1 MTHIQNS
8 DNILLRDG
16 TSQQDRNTD
25 AIRPDYVAI
34 EDRSIEELI
43 TEAQRIAKELQ
54 FFDEEN
60 RPTTTWESFLI
71 DDPQTF
77 NQNSPEGRR
86 IQQKRW
92 ADLLAAYVENPER
105 FYNDS
110 EKKAKLSK
118 PHVALFMTFLKLL
131 NHVKSKMNGLTER
144 HLDFYFRERLGLS
157 TKEAV
162 PDVVNVLLALEEN
175 TEYLE
180 VNKGTVLEAG
190 EDASGNQLQYIT
202 NEDTVISK
210 AQITQLKNVFVT
222 KEFLTIQNTHQERGK
237 TKDAAFI
244 DMIEMALGHPNP
256 GNALPDFPG
265 NQIGDIFELNEA
277 VKKEDAAAISYVT
290 QELFLKRNDFNLI
303 FSKQEEEKE
312 GIPTDWLPVY
322 EHLEKAHEKKIIHQR
337 QQNLRELHDVEG
349 FDVMMRK
356 VYGNPNPGDVLP
368 LYNGEKALLEQV
380 FEDIQTTDEQAEKAL
395 EYVIVDLQL
404 TELDFIH
411 IMQTQA
417 DSKASEADK
426 DKVYKSLE
434 SAERQV
440 RSVSI
445 FPPSIE
451 KLSDIYATTDAK
463 EFVFSKY
470 DEEEESKRFK
480 TFGNRQSS
488 ISDHS
493 LKPSE
498 IGFAISSPTL
508 LLQDGKRT
516 IEILLDLGQ
525 ENLTIESL
533 QSIFDKNDPF
543 QTYLSSDE
551 QWFTPNKVTYSLG
564 DYVGA
569 TSEIPLDIIVNDTTI
584 TSIDNQSF
592 DITDVGKYIVD
603 TTQKIYKII
612 GIKDTS
618 ILEVQ
623 EVGLVDKNVE
633 KAQKYAPDQVYLNA
647 LKIAIQLQDND
658 PPVTPFGS
666 GSSSFV
672 ASEHP
677 TLVCTLH
684 HFLEEEKG
692 EERYRSNYQH
702 LINLGLQKAHI
713 RVDVQ
718 GMQQSILQNDQN
730 TIDTKKPFEPFGFQP
745 EIGSSFYIANEEIA
759 QKRIKDLHLE
769 MEWVQQPKSLTEYY
783 KNYWLIQAN
792 HTEEELAALSEEELS
807 ELIEQ
812 RLATNAAI
820 IEDDGDFKADVF
832 FHDRNAEVL
841 LSTMIENSEGDK
853 VSEGFSLFTKEGTIS
868 IADVPFRMQET
879 SPDYEYKE
887 RFDIEMDEEEVV
899 SWDRYFRIELTPVNF
914 QHTVYNTLFT
924 KQALSGKEEIKNL
937 RINLPY
943 QPKLKKLGVS
953 YTACVDI
960 TANTQSVKSAN
971 NIFHIHPF
979 GYDLLAP
986 GNEANLIPVY
996 TNEGSLYLGIDQL
1009 KTPQILSILFQM
1021 AEGSADPDI
1030 QKPELQWSYVRNNE
1044 WEIITPSG
1052 IIEDTTNGLVN
1063 TGIVKIKIPAD
1074 ATTGGTLMPN
1084 DLHWIKIGAFKDI
1097 NGISDTIDIRSQVVS
1112 ATLSSVEV
1120 DPTHF
1125 ENPLPIDTIT
1135 EVLNPIPEVAKIIQP
1150 FTSSKGKPAE
1160 KGNALYK
1167 RVSERLRH
1175 KNRTLTMWD
1184 YEHVILNQFPQ
1195 IYKTKCLPAK
1205 DRTGGVDV
1213 IVVPDIKGKLPFD
1226 PFAPKVAAD
1235 TLFQI
1240 EKYAQMQAP
1249 TYADISV
1256 TNPLYLQVSTE
1267 CIVKFYEGYDEGFYK
1282 NKLIEEIK
1290 RFMSPW
1296 AYDEDRDIQIGGSLH
1311 ASVII
1316 NFIAERPYI
1325 DYVANLKLFQSEDGE
1340 TFTDVRSLNDGKSIV
1355 IPSKPNMIMVA
1366 AQIHEVYVV
1375 NEGEFEEDS
1384 FEGINYMEINKDFVI
1399 R

>member
-54 FFDEEN
+54 FFDTEN

-71 DDPQTF
+71 DDPQIF
-77 NQNSPEGRR
+77 NQNSPEERR

-131 NHVKSKMNGLTER
+131 NHVKSKMNGLTGR

-157 TKEAV
+157 IKGAV
-162 PDVVNVLLALEEN
+162 PDVVNVLLELEEN

-190 EDASGNQLQYIT
+190 EDASGNQLLYIT

-222 KEFLTIQNTHQERGK
+222 KEFLTIQKVHQERDK

-256 GNALPDFPG
+256 GDALPDFPG
-265 NQIGDIFELNEA
+265 NRIADIFELNEE
-277 VKKEDAAAISYVT
+277 VKQGDSAAISYVT
-290 QELFLKRNDFNLI
+290 QELFLKKDHFDLI
-303 FSKQEEEKE
+303 FLKHQEEKE
-312 GIPTDWLPVY
+312 GILTDWQPVY
-322 EHLEKAHEKKIIHQR
+322 EHLEQAYKNKIIHQR
-337 QQNLRELHDVEG
+337 QQNLRELQDVEG

-356 VYGNPNPGDVLP
+356 VYGNPNPGDALP
-368 LYNGEKALLEQV
+368 LYNGEKTLLDQV
-380 FEDIQTTDEQAEKAL
+380 FEDIQTTDEEAL
-395 EYVIVDLQL
+395 EYVKVELQL
-404 TELDFIH
+404 EKPDFIH

-417 DSKASEADK
+417 DAKAPKDDR
-426 DKVYKSLE
+426 DKVYRILE
-434 SAERQV
+434 FAERQM

-470 DEEEESKRFK
+470 DEEAESKRFK
-480 TFGNRQSS
+480 TFGNRQSG

-525 ENLTIESL
+525 ENRTIESL

-543 QTYLSSDE
+543 QTYLSSNE

-564 DYVGA
+564 NYLGE
-569 TSEIPLDIIVNDTTI
+569 TSEIALDIRINDTTI

-592 DITDVGKYIVD
+592 DITDVGKFIVD

-623 EVGLVDKNVE
+623 EVGLIDKNVE
-633 KAQKYAPDQVYLNA
+633 KAQKYAPDQVYLNS
-647 LKIAIQLQDND
+647 LKIKIQLQDND
-658 PPVTPFGS
+658 SPVTPFGS
-666 GSSSFV
+666 ESSSFV

-684 HFLEEEKG
+684 HFLEENKG
-692 EERYRSNYQH
+692 EERYRSGYQH

-713 RVDVQ
+713 KVDVQ

-745 EIGSSFYIANEEIA
+745 EIGSSFYIANDEIA

-769 MEWVQQPKSLTEYY
+769 LEWVQQPKSLTEYY

-807 ELIEQ
+807 KLIEQ

-820 IEDDGDFKADVF
+820 IEDDSDFKADVF
-832 FHDRNAEVL
+832 FHDSNAEVL
-841 LSTMIENSEGDK
+841 LSTMIENTEGNK
-853 VSEGFSLFTKEGTIS
+853 VSEGFPLFTKEGAIPITDIPS
-868 IADVPFRMQET
+868 RMKET

-914 QHTVYNTLFT
+914 QHTAYNTLFT

-953 YTACVDI
+953 YIACADI
-960 TANTQSVKSAN
+960 TADVQSSKSTN
-971 NIFHIHPF
+971 KIWHIHPF
-979 GYDLLAP
+979 GYDLISP
-986 GNEANLIPVY
+986 GNKANLIPVY
-996 TNEGSLYLGIDQL
+996 TDEGSLYLGIDQL
-1009 KTPQILSILFQM
+1009 KAPQILSILFQM

-1030 QKPELQWSYVRNNE
+1030 QKPELQWSYIRNNE
-1044 WEIITPSG
+1044 WVVITPSG
-1052 IIEDTTNGLVN
+1052 ILEDTTNGLVN

-1084 DLHWIKIGAFKDI
+1084 DLHWIKICVFKDI
-1097 NGISDTIDIRSQVVS
+1097 NGVSDTIDIRSQVLS
-1112 ATLSSVEV
+1112 ATLSGIEV

-1125 ENPLPIDTIT
+1125 ENPLSIDTIT
-1135 EVLNPIPEVAKIIQP
+1135 EVLNPIREVAKITQP

-1160 KGNALYK
+1160 NGDALYK

-1175 KNRTLTMWD
+1175 KNRALTMWD
-1184 YEHVILNQFPQ
+1184 YEHLILNQFPQ

-1240 EKYAQMQAP
+1240 EKYAQMHAP
-1249 TYADISV
+1249 SYADIVV

-1267 CIVKFYEGYDEGFYK
+1267 CIVKFYEGYDEDFYK
-1282 NKLIEEIK
+1282 DKLIEEIK

-1296 AYDEDRDIQIGGSLH
+1296 AYGEDRDIQIGGSLH

-1340 TFTDVRSLNDGKSIV
+1340 TFTDVRSLHDGKSIV
-1355 IPSKPNMIMVA
+1355 IPSQPDMIMVA

-1375 NEGEFEEDS
+1375 NEGGFEEDS
-1384 FEGINYMEINKDFVI
+1384 FEGINYMEINKDFIV

>member
-54 FFDEEN
+54 FFDEQN

-71 DDPQTF
+71 DDPQLF

-105 FYNDS
+105 FYNDP

-118 PHVALFMTFLKLL
+118 PHVALFITFLTLL
-131 NHVKSKMNGLTER
+131 NHVKSKINGLTAR
-144 HLDFYFRERLGLS
+144 HLDFYFRECLGLT

-162 PDVVNVLLALEEN
+162 PDVVNVVLALEEN

-180 VNKGTVLEAG
+180 VHKGTVLEAG
-190 EDASGNQLQYIT
+190 EDAAGNQLQYIT

-210 AQITQLKNVFVT
+210 AQITQLKNVFVE

-256 GNALPDFPG
+256 GDALPDFPG
-265 NQIGDIFELNEA
+265 DQITDVFELNAA
-277 VKKEDAAAISYVT
+277 VKKGNAAAISYVT
-290 QELFLKRNDFNLI
+290 QELFLEKERFDFI
-303 FSKQEEEKE
+303 FLKHQEEKE
-312 GIPTDWLPVY
+312 GILTDWEPVY
-322 EHLEKAHEKKIIHQR
+322 EHLEQAYKKKIIHQR
-337 QQNLRELHDVEG
+337 QQNLKELQDVEG

-356 VYGNPNPGDVLP
+356 VYGNPNPGDALP
-368 LYNGEKALLEQV
+368 LYNGEKALLDQV
-380 FEDIQTTDEQAEKAL
+380 FEDIQTADETAEKAL
-395 EYVIVDLQL
+395 EYVTGELQL
-404 TELDFIH
+404 EKPDFIH
-411 IMQTQA
+411 IMQTQT
-417 DSKASEADK
+417 DPEAPEEDK
-426 DKVYKSLE
+426 EKVYRILE
-434 SAERQV
+434 FSERQI
-440 RSVSI
+440 RSVFI
-445 FPPSIE
+445 FPPSIG
-451 KLSDIYATTDAK
+451 KLSDIYATADAK

-480 TFGNRQSS
+480 TFGNRQSG
-488 ISDHS
+488 IADHS

-508 LLQDGKRT
+508 LLQEGKRT

-525 ENLTIESL
+525 DDRTIESL

-543 QTYLSSDE
+543 QTYLSSNE
-551 QWFTPNKVTYSLG
+551 QWFTPDKVSYSLG
-564 DYVGA
+564 DYVGETA
-569 TSEIPLDIIVNDTTI
+569 ETDLAIIVNGTTI

-612 GIKDTS
+612 GIKDTT
-618 ILEVQ
+618 ILEVE
-623 EVGLVDKNVE
+623 EVGSIDKNLD
-633 KAQKYAPDQVYLNA
+633 KAQKYASDQVYLNT
-647 LKIAIQLQDND
+647 LKIEIQLQDND
-658 PPVTPFGS
+658 PQVSPFGS
-666 GSSSFV
+666 ESSSFV
-672 ASEHP
+672 ASEYP

-684 HFLEEEKG
+684 HFLEEGKEG
-692 EERYRSNYQH
+692 ERYRSNYEH
-702 LINLGLQKAHI
+702 VINLGLEKAHI

-730 TIDTKKPFEPFGFQP
+730 TIDTKKPFEPFGFEP

-759 QKRIKDLHLE
+759 QKRIKDLQLE
-769 MEWVQQPKSLTEYY
+769 MEWMQQPKSFAEYY

-792 HTEEELAALSEEELS
+792 HTEEELAQLSEEELS
-807 ELIEQ
+807 ELIQQ
-812 RLATNAAI
+812 RLVTNAAI
-820 IEDDGDFKADVF
+820 IEDDSDFKADIF

-841 LSTMIENSEGDK
+841 LSTMIENTEGDT
-853 VSEGFSLFTKEGTIS
+853 VSEGFSLFAKESVIPITDIPS
-868 IADVPFRMQET
+868 RMQET
-879 SPDYEYKE
+879 SPDYQYKE
-887 RFDIEMDEEEVV
+887 RFGIDMDEDEVV
-899 SWDRYFRIELTPVNF
+899 SWERYFRVELTPVNF
-914 QHTVYNTLFT
+914 QHTTYNTLFT
-924 KQALSGKEEIKNL
+924 KQALSKKEEIKNL
-937 RINLPY
+937 QVNLPY

-953 YTACVDI
+953 YTACVNI
-960 TANTQSVKSAN
+960 TANTQSAKSTN
-971 NIFHIHPF
+971 SIFHIHPF
-979 GYDLLAP
+979 GYNLLAP

-996 TNEGSLYLGIDQL
+996 TDEGSLYLGVDQL

-1030 QKPELQWSYVRNNE
+1030 QKPELQWSYLRNNE
-1044 WEIITPSG
+1044 WVEITPSG
-1052 IIEDTTNGLVN
+1052 ILEDTTNGLVN

-1084 DLHWIKIGAFKDI
+1084 DLHWIKICAFKDI
-1097 NGISDTIDIRSQVVS
+1097 NGISDTIDIRSQVLS
-1112 ATLSSVEV
+1112 ATLSGVGV

-1135 EVLNPIPEVAKIIQP
+1135 EALNPIPEVAKITQP
-1150 FTSSKGKPAE
+1150 FTSSKGKSAE

-1175 KNRTLTMWD
+1175 KNRALTMWD
-1184 YEHVILNQFPQ
+1184 YEHLILNEFPQ
-1195 IYKTKCLPAK
+1195 VYKTKCLPAN

-1240 EKYAQMQAP
+1240 EKYAQMLAP
-1249 TYADISV
+1249 TYADIAV

-1296 AYDEDRDIQIGGSLH
+1296 AYGEDRDIQIGGSLH

-1325 DYVANLKLFQSEDGE
+1325 DYVANLKLFQSEDGK
-1340 TFTDVRSLNDGKSIV
+1340 TFTDVRSLHNGQSIV
-1355 IPSKPNMIMVA
+1355 IPSQPDMIMVA

-1375 NEGEFEEDS
+1375 NEGVFEEDS
-1384 FEGINYMEINKDFVI
+1384 FEGINYMEINKDFIVQ
-1399 R
+1399 